1 MHARACANERAI
13 DLRACAH
20 SCLDAVERI
29 ADGAMVR
36 VNGDAGTIS
45 LLDAPTVVQPPAVL
59 AEKSKSKRVR
69 A

>member
-1 MHARACANERAI
+1 
-13 DLRACAH
+13 
-20 SCLDAVERI
+20 VERI

-69 A
+69 ACVLARAFA